1 MKNRVYIL
9 ALLFAAFIFGGCE
22 KLDFPDEK
30 KTETEKTETPSH
42 PNNHNPDG
50 KDDGGN
56 DDGNDGGNDDGGND
70 GGNDDGGNDGGND
83 DDGNNGGND
92 DDGNNG
98 GNDDGGNDG
107 GNDDE
112 GNDGGSDD
120 DGNGGGNDDDGN
132 VGGNDDDG
140 TDGGNDDD
148 GTDGGNDDGENDGGN
163 DDDGNDG
170 GNDDDGNNGGNDDG
184 GNGPDHPSG
193 GDGFYHGFETIIDYI
208 GYYGNY
214 STPVPY
220 EDMLKGG
227 CLYVELVEKDVET
240 ATFTELNEMWMEGYV
255 VGFVDGRSMK
265 STVFDAGDVATNIVI
280 AERADVLEVGM
291 CVPVQLPN
299 SSKSNKETRAAL
311 NLKDHPE
318 VLGKRVKIKG
328 DIAKYMGVAGLKNA
342 KQYEFVP

>member
-9 ALLFAAFIFGGCE
+9 ALLFAAFLLGGCE

-30 KTETEKTETPSH
+30 KTETEKTETPSN
-42 PNNHNPDG
+42 PNNQDG
-50 KDDGGN
+50 KDNGGSDGDGN
-56 DDGNDGGNDDGGND
+56 NSGSDDDGNNS
-70 GGNDDGGNDGGND
+70 GND
-83 DDGNNGGND
+83 DDGNNSGSD
-92 DDGNNG
+92 DDGNG
-98 GNDDGGNDG
+98 GGSDDD
-107 GNDDE
+107 

-120 DGNGGGNDDDGN
+120 DGNDGGSDDDGN
-132 VGGNDDDG
+132 NGGS
-140 TDGGNDDD
+140 
-148 GTDGGNDDGENDGGN
+148 

-170 GNDDDGNNGGNDDG
+170 GSDDDGNS
-184 GNGPDHPSG
+184 PDHPSG
-193 GDGFYHGFETIIDYI
+193 GDGFYHGFESIIDYI
-208 GYYGNY
+208 SYFGNY
-214 STPVPY
+214 STPVPF

-227 CLYVELVEKDVET
+227 CLYVEFVEKDEET
-240 ATFTELNEMWMEGYV
+240 ATFTKLNEMWMEGYV

-280 AERADVLEVGM
+280 AERKGEWEVEM

-318 VLGKRVKIKG
+318 VLGKKVKIKG

>member
-1 MKNRVYIL
+1 M
-9 ALLFAAFIFGGCE
+9 
-22 KLDFPDEK
+22 DFPDEK
-30 KTETEKTETPSH
+30 KTETEKTETPSN
-42 PNNHNPDG
+42 PNNQDG
-50 KDDGGN
+50 KDNSGS
-56 DDGNDGGNDDGGND
+56 
-70 GGNDDGGNDGGND
+70 D
-83 DDGNNGGND
+83 DDGNNSGSDDEGNNSGSD
-92 DDGNNG
+92 DD
-98 GNDDGGNDG
+98 
-107 GNDDE
+107 

-120 DGNGGGNDDDGN
+120 DGNGGGS
-132 VGGNDDDG
+132 
-140 TDGGNDDD
+140 
-148 GTDGGNDDGENDGGN
+148 

-170 GNDDDGNNGGNDDG
+170 GNDDD

-193 GDGFYHGFETIIDYI
+193 GDGFYHGFESIIDYI
-208 GYYGNY
+208 SYFGNY
-214 STPVPY
+214 GTPVPF

-227 CLYVELVEKDVET
+227 CLYVEFVEKDEET
-240 ATFTELNEMWMEGYV
+240 ATFTKLNEMWMEGYV

-280 AERADVLEVGM
+280 AERKGEWEVEM
-291 CVPVQLPN
+291 CVPVQLAN

>member
-9 ALLFAAFIFGGCE
+9 ALLFAAFLLGGCE

-30 KTETEKTETPSH
+30 KTETEKTETPSN
-42 PNNHNPDG
+42 PNNQDG
-50 KDDGGN
+50 KDNGGS
-56 DDGNDGGNDDGGND
+56 
-70 GGNDDGGNDGGND
+70 D
-83 DDGNNGGND
+83 DD
-92 DDGNNG
+92 
-98 GNDDGGNDG
+98 
-107 GNDDE
+107 

-120 DGNGGGNDDDGN
+120 DGNGGGS
-132 VGGNDDDG
+132 
-140 TDGGNDDD
+140 
-148 GTDGGNDDGENDGGN
+148 

-170 GNDDDGNNGGNDDG
+170 GSDDDGNNSGSDDDG
-184 GNGPDHPSG
+184 NSPDHPSG
-193 GDGFYHGFETIIDYI
+193 GDGFYHGFESIIDYI
-208 GYYGNY
+208 SYFGNY
-214 STPVPY
+214 STPVPF

-227 CLYVELVEKDVET
+227 CLYVEFVGKDEET
-240 ATFTELNEMWMEGYV
+240 ATFTKLNEMWMEGYV

-280 AERADVLEVGM
+280 AERKGEWEVEM

>member
-9 ALLFAAFIFGGCE
+9 ALLFAAFLLGGCE

-30 KTETEKTETPSH
+30 KTETEKTETPSN
-42 PNNHNPDG
+42 PNNQDG
-50 KDDGGN
+50 KDDS
-56 DDGNDGGNDDGGND
+56 
-70 GGNDDGGNDGGND
+70 
-83 DDGNNGGND
+83 
-92 DDGNNG
+92 
-98 GNDDGGNDG
+98 
-107 GNDDE
+107 
-112 GNDGGSDD
+112 GSDD
-120 DGNGGGNDDDGN
+120 DGNNSGS
-132 VGGNDDDG
+132 
-140 TDGGNDDD
+140 
-148 GTDGGNDDGENDGGN
+148 

-170 GNDDDGNNGGNDDG
+170 GNDDDGNGGGSDDDGNNGGSDDDGNNGGSDDDGNGGGSDDNGNDGGSDDDGNDGGSNDDG
-184 GNGPDHPSG
+184 NDGGSDDDGNDGGSDDDGNSPDHPSG
-193 GDGFYHGFETIIDYI
+193 GDGFYHGFESIIDYI
-208 GYYGNY
+208 SYFGNY
-214 STPVPY
+214 STPVPF

-227 CLYVELVEKDVET
+227 CLYVEFVEKDEET
-240 ATFTELNEMWMEGYV
+240 ATFTKLNEMWMEGYV

-280 AERADVLEVGM
+280 AERKGEWEVEM

-318 VLGKRVKIKG
+318 VLGKKVKIKG

>member
-9 ALLFAAFIFGGCE
+9 ALLFAAFLLGGCE

-30 KTETEKTETPSH
+30 KTETEKTETPSN
-42 PNNHNPDG
+42 PNNQDG
-50 KDDGGN
+50 KDNSGSD
-56 DDGNDGGNDDGGND
+56 DDGNDGGSDDDGND
-70 GGNDDGGNDGGND
+70 GGSDDDGNDGGSD
-83 DDGNNGGND
+83 DDGNNSGSD
-92 DDGNNG
+92 DDGNNSG
-98 GNDDGGNDG
+98 SDDD
-107 GNDDE
+107 

-120 DGNGGGNDDDGN
+120 DGNGGGSDDDGN
-132 VGGNDDDG
+132 NGGS
-140 TDGGNDDD
+140 
-148 GTDGGNDDGENDGGN
+148 
-163 DDDGNDG
+163 DDDGNNSGSDDDG
-170 GNDDDGNNGGNDDG
+170 NNSGNDDDGNNGGSDDDG
-184 GNGPDHPSG
+184 NSPDYPSG
-193 GDGFYHGFETIIDYI
+193 GDGFYHGFESIIDYI
-208 GYYGNY
+208 SYFGNY
-214 STPVPY
+214 STPVPF

-227 CLYVELVEKDVET
+227 CLYVEFVEKDEET
-240 ATFTELNEMWMEGYV
+240 ATFTKLNEMWMEGYV

-280 AERADVLEVGM
+280 AERKGEWEVEM

-318 VLGKRVKIKG
+318 VLGKKVKIKG

>member
-9 ALLFAAFIFGGCE
+9 ALLFAAFLLGGCE

-30 KTETEKTETPSH
+30 KTETEKTETPSN
-42 PNNHNPDG
+42 PNNQDG
-50 KDDGGN
+50 KDNSGS
-56 DDGNDGGNDDGGND
+56 
-70 GGNDDGGNDGGND
+70 D
-83 DDGNNGGND
+83 DDGNGGGSD
-92 DDGNNG
+92 DD
-98 GNDDGGNDG
+98 
-107 GNDDE
+107 

-120 DGNGGGNDDDGN
+120 DGNDGGSDDDGN
-132 VGGNDDDG
+132 NSGSDGDGNNGGSDDNGNNSGSDDDG
-140 TDGGNDDD
+140 DDGGS
-148 GTDGGNDDGENDGGN
+148 

-170 GNDDDGNNGGNDDG
+170 GSDDD

-193 GDGFYHGFETIIDYI
+193 GDGFYHGFESIIDYI
-208 GYYGNY
+208 SYFGNY
-214 STPVPY
+214 STPVPF

-227 CLYVELVEKDVET
+227 CLYVEFVEKDEET
-240 ATFTELNEMWMEGYV
+240 ATFTKLNEMWMEGYV

-280 AERADVLEVGM
+280 AERKGEWEVEM
-291 CVPVQLPN
+291 CVPVQLAN

>member
-9 ALLFAAFIFGGCE
+9 ALLFAAFLLGGCE

-30 KTETEKTETPSH
+30 KTETEKTETPSN
-42 PNNHNPDG
+42 PNNQDG
-50 KDDGGN
+50 KDNSGS
-56 DDGNDGGNDDGGND
+56 
-70 GGNDDGGNDGGND
+70 D
-83 DDGNNGGND
+83 DD
-92 DDGNNG
+92 
-98 GNDDGGNDG
+98 
-107 GNDDE
+107 

-120 DGNGGGNDDDGN
+120 DGNDSGSDDDGN
-132 VGGNDDDG
+132 GGGSDDDG
-140 TDGGNDDD
+140 NGGGSDDD
-148 GTDGGNDDGENDGGN
+148 GNNGGSDDDGNDSGS

-170 GNDDDGNNGGNDDG
+170 GSDDDGNDGGSDDDGNDGGSDDDGNNGGSDDDG
-184 GNGPDHPSG
+184 NDGGSDDDGNDGGSDDDGNDGGSDDGNSPDHPSG
-193 GDGFYHGFETIIDYI
+193 GDGFYHGFESIIDYI
-208 GYYGNY
+208 SYFGNY
-214 STPVPY
+214 STPVPF

-227 CLYVELVEKDVET
+227 CLYVEFVEKDEET
-240 ATFTELNEMWMEGYV
+240 ATFTKLNEMWMEGYV

-280 AERADVLEVGM
+280 AERKGEWEVEM

>member
-9 ALLFAAFIFGGCE
+9 ALLFAAFLLGGCE

-30 KTETEKTETPSH
+30 KTETEKTETPSN
-42 PNNHNPDG
+42 PNNQDG
-50 KDDGGN
+50 KDNSGS
-56 DDGNDGGNDDGGND
+56 
-70 GGNDDGGNDGGND
+70 D
-83 DDGNNGGND
+83 DDGNNSGSD
-92 DDGNNG
+92 DD
-98 GNDDGGNDG
+98 
-107 GNDDE
+107 

-120 DGNGGGNDDDGN
+120 DGNGGGSDDDGN
-132 VGGNDDDG
+132 NSGS
-140 TDGGNDDD
+140 
-148 GTDGGNDDGENDGGN
+148 

-170 GNDDDGNNGGNDDG
+170 GSDDDGNDGGSDDDGNDGGSDDDGNDG
-184 GNGPDHPSG
+184 GSDDDGNDGGSDDDGNSPDHPSG
-193 GDGFYHGFETIIDYI
+193 GDGFYHGFESIIDYI
-208 GYYGNY
+208 SYFGNY
-214 STPVPY
+214 STPVPF

-227 CLYVELVEKDVET
+227 CLYVEFVEKDEET
-240 ATFTELNEMWMEGYV
+240 ATFAKLNEMWMEGYV

-280 AERADVLEVGM
+280 AERKGERKVEM
-291 CVPVQLPN
+291 CVPVQLAN

-318 VLGKRVKIKG
+318 VLGKKVKIKG